1 MDLQRAWIA
10 ATCLTTLA
18 SCWSE
23 TVVVEVEEGPTLSA
37 ETVAEMESRIVR
49 DGEGAADE
57 LVQLV
62 VASPVDLPGGEL
74 DRLGRLMIERSDRER
89 LLERLRAQSVARP
102 ESAQLEAWLER
113 LQEYERSIRRGV
125 DVDVDVDDY

>member
-1 MDLQRAWIA
+1 MDLQRVWIA

-23 TVVVEVEEGPTLSA
+23 TVVVEFEEGPTLSA
-37 ETVAEMESRIVR
+37 ETMSAMESRIVR
-49 DGEGAADE
+49 DGEAAADE
-57 LVQLV
+57 LVLLV

-89 LLERLRAQSVARP
+89 LLEHLRAQSVARP

-125 DVDVDVDDY
+125 DVDVDDY